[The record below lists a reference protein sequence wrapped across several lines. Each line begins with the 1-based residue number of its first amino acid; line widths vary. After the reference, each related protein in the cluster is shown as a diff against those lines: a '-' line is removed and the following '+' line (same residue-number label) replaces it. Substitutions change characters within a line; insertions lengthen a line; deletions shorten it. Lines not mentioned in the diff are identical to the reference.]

1 MRKRKRNKLFVA
13 ALACVLAICVVFL
26 ICVYA
31 VQSSKI
37 IGEDGLIAKARKEI
51 KNLAEVETI
60 DMTIAGKST
69 IENNKHLFWIITGN
83 EYQMHRYIPIEFTE
97 IEKDRY
103 KFVHKYSALERG
115 QDICVLMWHDGY
127 SFIVN
132 NPNCK
137 SISILGY
144 AGETQVT
151 VDQIPFVYYYPG
163 LPSEYSF
170 FDEDG
175 NMIP

>member
-1 MRKRKRNKLFVA
+1 MKKPLPKILMGII
-13 ALACVLAICVVFL
+13 AICVVLL

-83 EYQMHRYIPIEFTE
+83 EYQMHRYYPLEVTE
-97 IEKDRY
+97 VKSGEY
-103 KFVHKYSALERG
+103 KFVRLHNGGTQRG
-115 QDICVLMWHDGY
+115 QDIFFEYFGNGY
-127 SFIVN
+127 SFVVN
-132 NPNCK
+132 NPKCK
-137 SISILGY
+137 GIVI
-144 AGETQVT
+144 GETTIIGNDVLIYQGVT
-151 VDQIPFVYYYPG
+151 LGGTGKDLGKRHPTIGNKTDV
-163 LPSEYSF
+163 SF
-170 FDEDG
+170 F
-175 NMIP
+175 